1 MSFDKCKDVWVFIE
15 CFQGEP
21 KSVGFKVGAVI
32 HPIAMSYEEKELI
45 RSMNTTESKVY
56 FAPTFFYKTDYE
68 QRILAVMDQIPSLKG
83 VVMLDYARERKS
95 NLPSLAEIINA
106 YPPLPKE
113 ECAHEL
119 TGQDITLI
127 LCTSGTTGGT
137 KGVLLTHDNIRYS
150 EETFN
155 RELELDDNDSMF
167 MPAALIL
174 ATGFQHGVFGTRL
187 LGAKVVIQRK

>member
-137 KGVLLTHDNIRYS
+137 KGVLLSHDNIRYS

-155 RELELDDNDSMF
+155 RELELYSDYYYMNFVVGDN
-167 MPAALIL
+167 
-174 ATGFQHGVFGTRL
+174 
-187 LGAKVVIQRK
+187 

>member
-95 NLPSLAEIINA
+95 NLPSLAEIIVRKGLVYGDHRSGSMDVNIEDGQLEPVQSV
-106 YPPLPKE
+106 YLRDGPEKNLI
-113 ECAHEL
+113 CA
-119 TGQDITLI
+119 
-127 LCTSGTTGGT
+127 
-137 KGVLLTHDNIRYS
+137 R
-150 EETFN
+150 
-155 RELELDDNDSMF
+155 
-167 MPAALIL
+167 
-174 ATGFQHGVFGTRL
+174 
-187 LGAKVVIQRK
+187 